1 MTGQVH
7 FGSHLDSA
15 IAVAAQLVN
24 ELTPGRARG
33 REYAAPGDQ
42 ERAALRVLPPEDGRP
57 PKVTAADAASLG
69 ELAGQ
74 LRIVFACMDRD
85 DIDGAAAQINT
96 LLTTSGARPVL
107 ARHDGQT
114 WHLHY
119 HPMEAGVALS
129 WAAICATGL
138 ASVLDSA
145 YADRLG
151 VCSADACDRVFVD
164 ASRNGTRRF
173 CSTACQNR
181 VKAAAFRQR
190 RHADT
195 QGTSVDPPGAASEA
209 TIHHRPAQ
217 PKPPRRASPRGP
229 QRPPGTAF
237 GLRARSSSRPSATRC
252 WPSP

>member
-24 ELTPGRARG
+24 ELTPGHARG
-33 REYAAPGDQ
+33 REYAAPRDQ
-42 ERAALRVLPPEDGRP
+42 ARAALRVLPPEDGRP
-57 PKVTAADAASLG
+57 PEVTAADAARLG
-69 ELAGQ
+69 ELAAQ
-74 LRIVFACMDRD
+74 LRIVFACMDRK

-107 ARHDGQT
+107 ARHDGQN

-119 HPMEAGVALS
+119 HPMEAGLALS

-138 ASVLDSA
+138 ATVLDSA

-181 VKAAAFRQR
+181 IKTAAFRQR
-190 RHADT
+190 RQTETRGTGADAT
-195 QGTSVDPPGAASEA
+195 RAAS
-209 TIHHRPAQ
+209 
-217 PKPPRRASPRGP
+217 
-229 QRPPGTAF
+229 
-237 GLRARSSSRPSATRC
+237 
-252 WPSP
+252 